1 MDTTPDP
8 LHTAAQL
15 QALLGPTS
23 PAALHKEIDH
33 VHPLY
38 CRWIEA
44 APFAVLATSGPGG
57 LDASPRGDAPG
68 FAVVEDAKTLLLPE
82 RRGNQRADS
91 LRNILTDPRVALLF
105 LVPGLGETLRVNGS
119 ARIRT
124 APDLLT
130 RLAVQGKR
138 PFCVLEIAVQSV
150 YFQCARDPAQRT
162 VATGTAPRAAGS
174 AHAWRHPV
182 GAHAGR
188 LRRRGLR
195 PRTAGPPARHA
206 VLKPPGR
213 AG

>member
-124 APDLLT
+124 APDVLT
-130 RLAVQGKR
+130 RFAVQGKR

-150 YFQCARDPAQRT
+150 YFQYARAIQRSGLWQPAP
-162 VATGTAPRAAGS
+162 PRAQLDLPTPGAILSALTQGGFDGAGYD
-174 AHAWRHPV
+174 RE
-182 GAHAGR
+182 
-188 LRRRGLR
+188 L
-195 PRTAGPPARHA
+195 PARQ
-206 VLKPPGR
+206 R
-213 AG
+213 ATLY